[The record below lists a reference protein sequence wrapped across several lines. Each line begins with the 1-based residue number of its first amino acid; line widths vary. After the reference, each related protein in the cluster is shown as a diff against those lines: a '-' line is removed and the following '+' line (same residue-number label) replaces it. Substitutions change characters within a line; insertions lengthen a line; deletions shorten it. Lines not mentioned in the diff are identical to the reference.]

1 MNFNMKA
8 GGRIVI
14 DGREFTGSSISI
26 VNGKVTVDGVVQDGE
41 LVGDVKID
49 VYGDVVKLDAGSG
62 NVTVSGTCGQVSTM
76 SGNVQ
81 CGDVHG
87 NVKTMS
93 GDVTCG
99 AISGGAST
107 MSGDIRHR

>member
-14 DGREFTGSSISI
+14 DGREFTGGSISI
-26 VNGKVTVDGVVQDGE
+26 VNGKVTVDGVVQDGQ

-49 VYGDVVKLDAGSG
+49 VHGDVVSMNSESG
-62 NVTVSGTCGQVSTM
+62 DVTVTGSCGSVQTM
-76 SGNVQ
+76 SGDVK
-81 CGDVHG
+81 CGDVSG

-93 GDVTCG
+93 GDVICG
-99 AISGGAST
+99 AIGGGVST